1 MRQDEPGGMLCHAGQ
16 GMDQADHANRLAK
29 PGKCGVNTRG
39 VDLIFALRFAL
50 LPAKVRPMSQDSSI
64 PRLFDQAAQRHYRA
78 RAAAGYSEFDFLKKE
93 AAIRIADRLELMRR
107 DFPLCLDFGSHDG
120 TLTRVIAETGKVGTV
135 LQADPAPAFAA
146 LASDAGPALAS
157 EYDLLPFA
165 AQSFDAVFSCLT
177 LHWVD
182 DLPGVMAQIRR
193 LLKPDG
199 LCLVNLL
206 GGSTLTELRGV
217 LLEAEQEIYGGAGPR
232 TAPMA
237 DIRDVGGLL
246 GRAGLA
252 LPVADADR
260 LTITYPD
267 IFRLMADL
275 RGMGEQNAL
284 LGRRRTPTSRRLFLR
299 AAEIYHDRF
308 ADEDGRIP
316 ASFEIITLTGWA
328 PHESQQTPLRPGSAA
343 HRLADSL
350 GATEQ
355 DPQA

>member
-1 MRQDEPGGMLCHAGQ
+1 PE
-16 GMDQADHANRLAK
+16 
-29 PGKCGVNTRG
+29 
-39 VDLIFALRFAL
+39 FAA
-50 LPAKVRPMSQDSSI
+50 M
-64 PRLFDQAAQRHYRA
+64 
-78 RAAAGYSEFDFLKKE
+78 AAA
-93 AAIRIADRLELMRR
+93 
-107 DFPLCLDFGSHDG
+107 
-120 TLTRVIAETGKVGTV
+120 
-135 LQADPAPAFAA
+135 
-146 LASDAGPALAS
+146 AGPALAS
-157 EYDLLPFA
+157 EYDRLPFA
-165 AQSFDAVFSCLT
+165 EGSFDAVFSCLM

-206 GGSTLTELRGV
+206 GGATLTELRAS

-267 IFRLMADL
+267 MFRLMADL

-284 LGRRRTPTSRRLFLR
+284 LGRRRTPTARRMFLR

-308 ADEDGRIP
+308 AGPDGRIP

-350 GATEQ
+350 CTTEH
-355 DPQA
+355 DPEG

>member
-1 MRQDEPGGMLCHAGQ
+1 MSD
-16 GMDQADHANRLAK
+16 
-29 PGKCGVNTRG
+29 T
-39 VDLIFALRFAL
+39 
-50 LPAKVRPMSQDSSI
+50 PAI
-64 PRLFDQAAQRHYRA
+64 PRLFDQTAQRRHRD
-78 RAAAGYSEFDFLKKE
+78 RAAGGFGGSDFLKCE
-93 AAIRIADRLELMRR
+93 AAVRIADRLELMRR
-107 DFPLCLDFGSHDG
+107 DFPLCLDFGCHDG
-120 TLTRVIAETGKVGTV
+120 TLTREIRTSGKVGTV
-135 LQADPAPAFAA
+135 IQADPAPGFAHRA
-146 LASDAGPALAS
+146 AACGPAVVTG
-157 EYDLLPFA
+157 YDQLPFA
-165 AQSFDAVFSCLT
+165 PASFDAVFSCLT

-182 DLPGVMAQIRR
+182 DLPGVMAQMRR

-206 GGSTLTELRGV
+206 GGSTLSELRAA
-217 LLEAEQEIYGGAGPR
+217 LLEAEQELSGGASPR

-237 DIRDVGGLL
+237 DIRDVGALL

-267 IFRLMADL
+267 MFRLMADL

-284 LGRRRTPTSRRLFLR
+284 LGRKKAPTSRRLFLR
-299 AAEIYHDRF
+299 AAQIYHDRF
-308 ADEDGRIP
+308 AGPDGRIP

-328 PHESQQTPLRPGSAA
+328 PHESQQQPLRPGSAA

-355 DPQA
+355 DPEA

>member
-1 MRQDEPGGMLCHAGQ
+1 
-16 GMDQADHANRLAK
+16 
-29 PGKCGVNTRG
+29 
-39 VDLIFALRFAL
+39 
-50 LPAKVRPMSQDSSI
+50 MSDTPTI
-64 PRLFDQAAQRHYRA
+64 PRLFDQTAQRRYRD
-78 RAAAGYSEFDFLKKE
+78 RAAAGFGGFDFLKRE
-93 AAIRIADRLELMRR
+93 AALRIADRLELMRR
-107 DFPLCLDFGSHDG
+107 DFPLCLDFGCHDG
-120 TLTRVIAETGKVGTV
+120 TLTREIRATDKVGTV
-135 LQADPAPAFAA
+135 IQADPAAGFAA
-146 LASDAGPALAS
+146 HAADCGPAVVT
-157 EYDLLPFA
+157 EYDRLPFA
-165 AQSFDAVFSCLT
+165 AASFDAVFSCLT

-182 DLPGVMAQIRR
+182 DLPGVMAQMRR
-193 LLKPDG
+193 MLKPDG

-206 GGSTLTELRGV
+206 GGATLTELRAA
-217 LLEAEQEIYGGAGPR
+217 LLEAEQELSGGAGPR
-232 TAPMA
+232 TVPMA
-237 DIRDVGGLL
+237 DIRDVGALL

-284 LGRRRTPTSRRLFLR
+284 LGRQKEPTSRRLFLR

-308 ADEDGRIP
+308 AGPDGRIP

-328 PHESQQTPLRPGSAA
+328 PHESQQQPLRPGSAA

-355 DPQA
+355 DPEA

>member
-1 MRQDEPGGMLCHAGQ
+1 M
-16 GMDQADHANRLAK
+16 
-29 PGKCGVNTRG
+29 
-39 VDLIFALRFAL
+39 
-50 LPAKVRPMSQDSSI
+50 
-64 PRLFDQAAQRHYRA
+64 
-78 RAAAGYSEFDFLKKE
+78 
-93 AAIRIADRLELMRR
+93 
-107 DFPLCLDFGSHDG
+107 
-120 TLTRVIAETGKVGTV
+120 
-135 LQADPAPAFAA
+135 
-146 LASDAGPALAS
+146 
-157 EYDLLPFA
+157 
-165 AQSFDAVFSCLT
+165 

-206 GGSTLTELRGV
+206 GGATLTELRAS
-217 LLEAEQEIYGGAGPR
+217 LLEAEQEIYGGAWPR

-267 IFRLMADL
+267 MFRLMADL

-284 LGRRRTPTSRRLFLR
+284 LGRRRTPTARRMFLR

-308 ADEDGRIP
+308 AGPDGRIP

-350 GATEQ
+350 GTTEH
-355 DPQA
+355 DPEG

>member
-1 MRQDEPGGMLCHAGQ
+1 MPFG
-16 GMDQADHANRLAK
+16 
-29 PGKCGVNTRG
+29 
-39 VDLIFALRFAL
+39 
-50 LPAKVRPMSQDSSI
+50 PAIGDGARIMSEAPTI
-64 PRLFDQAAQRHYRA
+64 PRFFDSAAQRRNRA
-78 RAAAGYSEFDFLKKE
+78 RAASGFAGFAFLKRE
-93 AAIRIADRLELMRR
+93 AVLRMADRLALMRR
-107 DFPLCLDFGSHDG
+107 DFPLCLDLGCHDG
-120 TLTRVIAETGKVGTV
+120 MLTREIAASGKVGQV
-135 LQADPAPAFAA
+135 IQADPAPEFAA
-146 LASDAGPALAS
+146 MAGVAGPALAV
-157 EYDLLPFA
+157 EYDSLPFA
-165 AQSFDAVFSCLT
+165 AGSFDAVFSCLL
-177 LHWVD
+177 LHWID

-199 LCLVNLL
+199 LCLVSLL
-206 GGSTLTELRGV
+206 GGTTLTELRGA
-217 LLEAEQEIYGGAGPR
+217 LLEAEQELFGGASPR

-267 IFRLMADL
+267 MFRLMADL

-284 LGRRRTPTSRRLFLR
+284 LGRRRTPTTLRMFLR

-308 ADEDGRIP
+308 ASPDGRIP

-328 PHESQQTPLRPGSAA
+328 PHESQQIPLRPGSAL

-350 GATEQ
+350 GATEH
-355 DPQA
+355 DPEG

>member
-1 MRQDEPGGMLCHAGQ
+1 
-16 GMDQADHANRLAK
+16 
-29 PGKCGVNTRG
+29 
-39 VDLIFALRFAL
+39 
-50 LPAKVRPMSQDSSI
+50 MSDTPTI
-64 PRLFDQAAQRHYRA
+64 PRLFDQTAQRRYRD
-78 RAAAGYSEFDFLKKE
+78 RAAAGFGGFDFLKRE
-93 AAIRIADRLELMRR
+93 AALRIADRLELMRR
-107 DFPLCLDFGSHDG
+107 DFPLCLDFGCHDG
-120 TLTRVIAETGKVGTV
+120 ALTREIRSTDKVGTV
-135 LQADPAPAFAA
+135 IQADPAAGFAA
-146 LASDAGPALAS
+146 HAADCGPAVVT
-157 EYDLLPFA
+157 EYDRLPFA
-165 AQSFDAVFSCLT
+165 AASFDAVFSCLT

-182 DLPGVMAQIRR
+182 DLPGVMAQMRR
-193 LLKPDG
+193 MLKPDG

-206 GGSTLTELRGV
+206 GGATLTELRAA
-217 LLEAEQEIYGGAGPR
+217 LLEAEQELSGGAGPR
-232 TAPMA
+232 TVPMA
-237 DIRDVGGLL
+237 DIRDVGALL

-284 LGRRRTPTSRRLFLR
+284 LGRQKEPTSRRLFLR

-308 ADEDGRIP
+308 AGPDGRIP

-328 PHESQQTPLRPGSAA
+328 PHESQQQPLRPGSAA

-355 DPQA
+355 DPEA

>member
-1 MRQDEPGGMLCHAGQ
+1 
-16 GMDQADHANRLAK
+16 
-29 PGKCGVNTRG
+29 
-39 VDLIFALRFAL
+39 
-50 LPAKVRPMSQDSSI
+50 MSQEPSI
-64 PRLFDQAAQRHYRA
+64 PRLFDQTAQRRNRA
-78 RAAAGYSEFDFLKKE
+78 RAAAGFSGFDFLKRE

-120 TLTRVIAETGKVGTV
+120 TLTGVIRETGKTGMV
-135 LQADPAPAFAA
+135 LQADPAPEFAA
-146 LASDAGPALAS
+146 MAAASGPALAS
-157 EYDLLPFA
+157 EYDRLPFA
-165 AQSFDAVFSCLT
+165 EGSFDAVFSCLM

-206 GGSTLTELRGV
+206 GGATLTELRAS

-267 IFRLMADL
+267 MFRLMADL

-284 LGRRRTPTSRRLFLR
+284 LGRRRVPTSRRLFLR

-308 ADEDGRIP
+308 AGPDGRIL

-350 GATEQ
+350 ETTEH
-355 DPQA
+355 DPEG

>member
-1 MRQDEPGGMLCHAGQ
+1 MND
-16 GMDQADHANRLAK
+16 
-29 PGKCGVNTRG
+29 
-39 VDLIFALRFAL
+39 I
-50 LPAKVRPMSQDSSI
+50 PAI
-64 PRLFDQAAQRHYRA
+64 PRLFDQQAQRRHRE
-78 RAAAGYSEFDFLKKE
+78 RAAAGFGGFDFLKRE
-93 AAIRIADRLELMRR
+93 AALRVADRLDLMRR
-107 DFPLCLDFGSHDG
+107 DFPLCLDFGCHDG
-120 TLTRVIAETGKVGTV
+120 TLTREIRATGKIGTV
-135 LQADPAPAFAA
+135 IQADPAAGFARRAGDCGPVMVTEYDRLAFA
-146 LASDAGPALAS
+146 PA
-157 EYDLLPFA
+157 
-165 AQSFDAVFSCLT
+165 SFDAVFSCLT

-206 GGSTLTELRGV
+206 GGATLTELRAA
-217 LLEAEQEIYGGAGPR
+217 LLEAEHELSGGAGPR
-232 TAPMA
+232 AAPMA
-237 DIRDVGGLL
+237 DIRDLGALL

-267 IFRLMADL
+267 MFRLMADL

-284 LGRRRTPTSRRLFLR
+284 LGRRRNPTSRRLFLR

-308 ADEDGRIP
+308 AGPDGRIP

-328 PHESQQTPLRPGSAA
+328 PHDSQQRPLRPGSAA

-350 GATEQ
+350 GTTEQ
-355 DPQA
+355 DPEA

>member
-1 MRQDEPGGMLCHAGQ
+1 
-16 GMDQADHANRLAK
+16 
-29 PGKCGVNTRG
+29 
-39 VDLIFALRFAL
+39 
-50 LPAKVRPMSQDSSI
+50 MSQEPSI
-64 PRLFDQAAQRHYRA
+64 PRLFDQAAQRRNRA
-78 RAAAGYSEFDFLKKE
+78 RAAAGFSGFDFLKRE

-120 TLTRVIAETGKVGTV
+120 TLTGVIRETGKTGTV
-135 LQADPAPAFAA
+135 LQADPAPEFAA
-146 LASDAGPALAS
+146 MAAAAGPALAS
-157 EYDLLPFA
+157 EYDRLSFA
-165 AQSFDAVFSCLT
+165 EGSFDAVFSCLM

-206 GGSTLTELRGV
+206 GGATLTELRAS
-217 LLEAEQEIYGGAGPR
+217 LLEAEQEIYGGAWPR

-267 IFRLMADL
+267 MFRLMADL

-284 LGRRRTPTSRRLFLR
+284 LGRRRTPTARRMFLR

-308 ADEDGRIP
+308 AGPDGRIP

-350 GATEQ
+350 GTTEH
-355 DPQA
+355 DPEG